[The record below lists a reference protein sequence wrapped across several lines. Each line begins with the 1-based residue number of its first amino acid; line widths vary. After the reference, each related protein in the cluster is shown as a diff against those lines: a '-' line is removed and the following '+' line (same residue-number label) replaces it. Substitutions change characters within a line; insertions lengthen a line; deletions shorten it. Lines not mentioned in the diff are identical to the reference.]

1 MKNSMRE
8 PTLNEKYLERN
19 TRIRTQAYDPN
30 EREDDIDHLEDI
42 TESEY
47 LQDYRR
53 TLKKDNRNNRRFRI
67 KTKPN

>member
-1 MKNSMRE
+1 M
-8 PTLNEKYLERN
+8 
-19 TRIRTQAYDPN
+19 YDQN
-30 EREDDIDHLEDI
+30 EREDEIDHIEDT

-67 KTKPN
+67 KTKPF